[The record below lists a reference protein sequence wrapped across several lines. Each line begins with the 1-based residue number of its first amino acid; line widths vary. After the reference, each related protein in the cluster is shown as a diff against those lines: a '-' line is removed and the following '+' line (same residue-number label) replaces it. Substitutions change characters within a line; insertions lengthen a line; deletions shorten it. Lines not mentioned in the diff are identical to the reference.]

1 MTPQN
6 VGDCRRVMGKLEA
19 QLVGMFR
26 QAREAIMVQ
35 GILPQ
40 PSAPSGAT
48 PEPSESTNWGFHQP
62 APPDAPQL
70 PPPPTDPIQASRQLD
85 KLIADLRALSQ
96 HMTNCG
102 KLTGAIA
109 DLLERGRP

>member
-1 MTPQN
+1 
-6 VGDCRRVMGKLEA
+6 MGKLET

-26 QAREAIMVQ
+26 QAREAIAQ
-35 GILPQ
+35 GVVPQ
-40 PSAPSGAT
+40 PPAPPGET
-48 PEPSESTNWGFHQP
+48 PQPSESTNWGFHQP

-85 KLIADLRALSQ
+85 KLIGDLRGMSMHL
-96 HMTNCG
+96 TNCG

-109 DLLERGRP
+109 NLLDRGRQ